1 MGFPDK
7 LKCKRNKNAA
17 PLNPFTVSLSLSL
30 SLSLYA
36 QVSGPEND

>member
-7 LKCKRNKNAA
+7 LKYNRNKNAA

-30 SLSLYA
+30 YA